1 MTTTTTLTPQN
12 ISDTI
17 GWFRKTDRAARVA
30 RTLVHFIAGPGQ
42 NEELTQWRWRL
53 QRGCHA
59 KIQVSISCDMK
70 ELFQIVQNINCQHLF
85 WCRAN
90 SLNKNF
96 LCMTSPV
103 SGQDEPNPALCK
115 ATRACKIE
123 RYCTLGIARF
133 VPAIKFRRSASWWAK
148 VFFRKIFSVTAK
160 RFAVISLSGGNYKT
174 RKAKASRRMK
184 RKNSLM
190 LMSFKNTFCIKNWH
204 KS

>member
-1 MTTTTTLTPQN
+1 
-12 ISDTI
+12 
-17 GWFRKTDRAARVA
+17 
-30 RTLVHFIAGPGQ
+30 
-42 NEELTQWRWRL
+42 
-53 QRGCHA
+53 
-59 KIQVSISCDMK
+59 
-70 ELFQIVQNINCQHLF
+70 
-85 WCRAN
+85 
-90 SLNKNF
+90 
-96 LCMTSPV
+96 MTSPV
-103 SGQDEPNPALCK
+103 SGQDESNPALCK

-148 VFFRKIFSVTAK
+148 VFFRKIFSVKAK
-160 RFAVISLSGGNYKT
+160 RFAVISLSGGNDKT